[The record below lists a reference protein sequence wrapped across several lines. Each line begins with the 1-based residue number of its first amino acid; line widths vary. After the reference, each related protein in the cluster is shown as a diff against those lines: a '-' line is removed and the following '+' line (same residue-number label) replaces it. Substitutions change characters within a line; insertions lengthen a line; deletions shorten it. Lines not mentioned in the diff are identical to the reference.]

1 MPATIWQ
8 QASGDTDRDYS
19 DLCVRWS
26 VILNGPGRFGAWPD
40 CKQAVIDSGK
50 TRKPSDLQ
58 RFAEAMSDGD
68 EVVLRRGT
76 REVVAVGQIEGSYE
90 WNDGFGDID
99 GWNIQHVRR
108 VRWYWHSLSE
118 PKTFRTWA
126 LKQGDTTQKLTS
138 QEVREWVATLP
149 KSARRNPLPKLPS
162 APKTISLSEVSRHL
176 FDNGVASTSITQ
188 VIGVVDELVRVG
200 DWYRRTKLPSEHEAV
215 ATLVVP
221 LLRALGWTPQKMGIE
236 WNHVDVALFQ
246 KLPRIDENLRVV
258 VEAKRMNFS
267 CLSARSQA
275 LGYAQGRKSCH
286 RLIVT
291 DGLRY
296 GVYRRNKDKSF
307 TLHAYMN
314 LARLR
319 DEYPILDCHG
329 AREALLSMA
338 PEWSSEA

>member
-1 MPATIWQ
+1 MTIWQ

-19 DLCVRWS
+19 ELCIRWS
-26 VILNGPGRFGAWPD
+26 VILNGPGRFGPWPD
-40 CKQAVIDSGK
+40 CKQEVIASGQ

-58 RFAEAMSDGD
+58 RFAEKMLAGD
-68 EVVLRRGT
+68 DVVLRRGT
-76 REVVAVGQIEGSYE
+76 REVVAVGQIEGDYE

-108 VRWYWHSLSE
+108 VRWYWHSLSA
-118 PKTFRTWA
+118 PKTFTTWA

-138 QEVREWVATLP
+138 KEVADWVATLP
-149 KSARRNPLPKLPS
+149 RPQKRTPLPALPS
-162 APKTISLSEVSRHL
+162 VPQPIGLDEISRHL
-176 FDNGVASTSITQ
+176 FDRGVASTSITQ
-188 VIGVVDELVRVG
+188 VISQVDELVRVG
-200 DWYRRTKLPSEHEAV
+200 DWYRRTKIPSEHEAV

-246 KLPRIDENLRVV
+246 KLPRDDENLRVV
-258 VEAKRMNFS
+258 VEAKRMNLS

-275 LGYAQGRKSCH
+275 LRYAEGRKACH

-296 GVYRRNKDKSF
+296 GVYRRNRDKTF

-319 DEYPILDCHG
+319 DAYPILECDG

>member
-1 MPATIWQ
+1 
-8 QASGDTDRDYS
+8 
-19 DLCVRWS
+19 
-26 VILNGPGRFGAWPD
+26 
-40 CKQAVIDSGK
+40 
-50 TRKPSDLQ
+50 
-58 RFAEAMSDGD
+58 
-68 EVVLRRGT
+68 
-76 REVVAVGQIEGSYE
+76 
-90 WNDGFGDID
+90 
-99 GWNIQHVRR
+99 
-108 VRWYWHSLSE
+108 
-118 PKTFRTWA
+118 
-126 LKQGDTTQKLTS
+126 
-138 QEVREWVATLP
+138 
-149 KSARRNPLPKLPS
+149 
-162 APKTISLSEVSRHL
+162 
-176 FDNGVASTSITQ
+176 
-188 VIGVVDELVRVG
+188 
-200 DWYRRTKLPSEHEAV
+200 
-215 ATLVVP
+215 
-221 LLRALGWTPQKMGIE
+221 MGIE

-258 VEAKRMNFS
+258 VEAKRMNLS

-275 LGYAQGRKSCH
+275 LGYAQGRKACH

>member
-26 VILNGPGRFGAWPD
+26 VILNGPGRFGAWPN
-40 CKQAVIDSGK
+40 CKQAVINSGQ

-58 RFAEAMSDGD
+58 RFAEEMLDGD

-76 REVVAVGQIEGSYE
+76 GEVLAVGQIEGNYE

-99 GWNIQHVRR
+99 GWDIQHVRR
-108 VRWYWHSLSE
+108 VHWYWHSLPE
-118 PKTFRTWA
+118 PKKFKTWTMN
-126 LKQGDTTQKLTS
+126 QGDTTQKLTS
-138 QEVREWVATLP
+138 QVIRDWVATLTKP
-149 KSARRNPLPKLPS
+149 AQRNPLPNLPS
-162 APKTISLSEVSRHL
+162 APETISLGEVSRHL
-176 FDNGVASTSITQ
+176 FDNGVASTAITQ

-200 DWYRRTKLPSEHEAV
+200 DWYRRTKIPSEHEAV

-246 KLPRIDENLRVV
+246 KLPRVNENLRVV
-258 VEAKRMNFS
+258 VEAKRMNLS

-275 LGYAQGRKSCH
+275 LGYAKEREACH

-296 GVYRRNKDKSF
+296 GVYRLNKDGSF
-307 TLHAYMN
+307 PLHAYMN

-319 DEYPILDCHG
+319 DEYRILDCLG